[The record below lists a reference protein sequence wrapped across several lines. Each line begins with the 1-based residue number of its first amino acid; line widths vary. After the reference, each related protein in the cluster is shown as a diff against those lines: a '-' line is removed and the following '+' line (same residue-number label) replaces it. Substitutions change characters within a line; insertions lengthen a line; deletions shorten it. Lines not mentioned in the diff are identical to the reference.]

1 MQARLIM
8 KVPNIRDTTMLC
20 LRCPSDESASKMFH
34 TPRLQTEHTG
44 VGVSNVN

>member
-8 KVPNIRDTTMLC
+8 KVPDIRDTTMLC
-20 LRCPSDESASKMFH
+20 QRCPSDESASKMFH
-34 TPRLQTEHTG
+34 TPGLQTEDTG